1 MTKRT
6 LGEYR
11 VGYDFNPSGHP
22 GVRRIKRLAAD
33 LIDALDNLASA
44 DPNSPPETTRLYSR
58 AMDLAEDAAMW
69 GVKGVT
75 KLPTRREDLRE
86 STHFWT
92 SVGPLDH
99 YYDPAEREDRGSE

>member
-1 MTKRT
+1 MTKPT

-11 VGYDFNPSGHP
+11 VGLDFNPGGHP
-22 GVRRIKRLAAD
+22 GVGRIKRLAAD

-44 DPNSPPETTRLYSR
+44 DPNSPPETTRLFER

-75 KLPTRREDLRE
+75 KPPTWRGDLRE
-86 STHFWT
+86 STHPGT
-92 SVGPLDH
+92 RVGPLDRFH
-99 YYDPAEREDRGSE
+99 GPDREGPA